1 MWQCKDWLTEFFDAD
16 NEVRAV
22 WFAPISPAII
32 AVTIMVAPPR
42 APSVGALRM
51 RNPHCR
57 GPQPPALDPLPQS
70 MEANYEI
77 SV

>member
-22 WFAPISPAII
+22 WLAPTGLAITTM
-32 AVTIMVAPPR
+32 TIMVAPR
-42 APSVGALRM
+42 PSVGALRM

-57 GPQPPALDPLPQS
+57 GPQPPALDPLPRS